1 MTLDSFENSIDKD
14 LSWRKKEF
22 ANIELLIQEKSM
34 NTSLLETLYRSAIL
48 LLYSHWEG
56 HIKYCSR
63 QYIKYI
69 CSQKL
74 KCSELKDN
82 FHQIMLGKYISDKN
96 ISQLSAGNIHHQQEL
111 FNFFR
116 NQQQHTFKVNE
127 EHTISTQSNLN
138 FERLS
143 VILSQLGFEIGSLAM
158 KKAFI
163 DEKLL
168 DGRNSIAHGNRQG
181 KTKPETLY
189 VEIKT
194 ELLGMIEYFHSL
206 IRESI
211 INQTYLK
218 ETRELL

>member
-1 MTLDSFENSIDKD
+1 MMTLDAFENSLDRD

-22 ANIELLIQEKSM
+22 SNIELLIQEKSG
-34 NTSLLETLYRSAIL
+34 NAPLLDTLYRSAIL

-56 HIKYCSR
+56 HIKYCAR
-63 QYIKYI
+63 EYIKYI
-69 CSQKL
+69 CSQEL
-74 KCSELKDN
+74 KCSKLKDN

-96 ISQLSAGNIHHQQEL
+96 ISQLNAGNIHHQQEL
-111 FNFFR
+111 FHFFR

-143 VILSQLGFEIGSLAM
+143 IILSQLGFEIGSLEM
-158 KKAFI
+158 KRAFI

-181 KTKPETLY
+181 KTKPKELY
-189 VEIKT
+189 GEIKN
-194 ELLGMIEYFHSL
+194 ELLAMIEYFHSL
-206 IRESI
+206 IKESI
-211 INQTYLK
+211 SNQTYLK
-218 ETRELL
+218 ATTE

>member
-1 MTLDSFENSIDKD
+1 MMTLESFENSLDRD
-14 LSWRKKEF
+14 LGWRKKEF
-22 ANIELLIQEKSM
+22 SNIELLILEKSE
-34 NTSLLETLYRSAIL
+34 NSSLLETLYRSAIL

-56 HIKYCSR
+56 HIKHCAR

-69 CSQKL
+69 CSHNYR
-74 KCSELKDN
+74 CSELQDN

-96 ISQLSAGNIHHQQEL
+96 ISQLNAGNIHHQQEL
-111 FNFFR
+111 FYFFK
-116 NQQQHTFKVNE
+116 NQQLHTFKVDE
-127 EHTISTQSNLN
+127 MHTISTQSNLN

-143 VILSQLGFEIGSLAM
+143 IILSQLGVEIGSLET

-181 KTKPETLY
+181 NIKPEKLY
-189 VEIKT
+189 GEIKD
-194 ELLGMIEYFHSL
+194 ELLAMIEYFHSL

-218 ETRELL
+218 TTME